1 MGVSWSEVSDNFV
14 SGNEG
19 GVLLTDEFGPTHDNV
34 VERNVITANPFDCG
48 ITVPGHNPNALDAS
62 GNPQPDI
69 AGVYQNTIQYNIVT
83 DNGLQGE
90 GAGVLFANATAGTAS
105 YDNLVQYNYLA
116 GNSLSGVTMHAHTL
130 SPGQF
135 EDLSGN
141 DVEHNVIGTNN
152 VGSPVTGPGD
162 GLDGP
167 PAQDLDTTGV
177 LVFSASVP
185 LQVDVSNNVIFNN
198 TNGIWLGINGNVTA
212 TTNDNQFFGVTNP
225 VFTFS

>member
-1 MGVSWSEVSDNFV
+1 
-14 SGNEG
+14 
-19 GVLLTDEFGPTHDNV
+19 
-34 VERNVITANPFDCG
+34 
-48 ITVPGHNPNALDAS
+48 
-62 GNPQPDI
+62 
-69 AGVYQNTIQYNIVT
+69 
-83 DNGLQGE
+83 
-90 GAGVLFANATAGTAS
+90 VLFANATAGTAS

-185 LQVDVSNNVIFNN
+185 LQVDVSNNMIFNN